1 VISLKVPENFNLLV
15 TLRGQKGGTAGEEI
29 VGLEETE
36 MALSRYEGELRV
48 IESDF
53 PNVMMFDLNMDPLE
67 AVNIIKNSP
76 TTVIS
81 KVVPVEAVVRTRLD
95 SIIEKV
101 IALVSEKVEAGETFR
116 VICDLRGRRY
126 ISSAGELVE
135 AVSEALMER
144 FPITESDEPDW
155 IIQIEVVGDSTGVS
169 VLKPHQV
176 IKKE

>member
-1 VISLKVPENFNLLV
+1 MKGPENFNLLV
-15 TLRGQKGGTAGEEI
+15 TLRGQKGSAAGEEI
-29 VGLEETE
+29 VGLEEVE

-53 PNVMMFDLNMDPLE
+53 PNVLLFDLNMDPLE
-67 AVNIIKNSP
+67 ATNIIRNSP

-81 KVVPVEAVVRTRLD
+81 KVVPVEAVVKTRLD
-95 SIIEKV
+95 SIIEKIMV
-101 IALVSEKVEAGETFR
+101 LVSGKVEAGETFR

-126 ISSAGELVE
+126 IKSADELIE

-144 FPITESDEPDW
+144 FPIRESDEPDW

-169 VLKPHQV
+169 VLKSHQV
-176 IKKE
+176 IKKG